1 MFTKKILKLNFK
13 NLYLLDKNEN
23 SLTEINRDII
33 NLIGLK
39 KIKKIFFICAD
50 FTQLNINSVLNK
62 KKIHIFL
69 NFAALKHVRSE
80 EELESVKYMF
90 NTNTKFFINENI
102 KSNYLKKIFSVSTD
116 KAAYP
121 SSILGVSK
129 YLMEQKLAYIKTK
142 NKIFISSARFA
153 NVSFSNGSIL
163 KNIIQKLIKKE
174 KQGVPKN
181 IKRFFITHNEAAS
194 ICLKALLKR
203 NDGKIIIPSSNVL
216 TKQLS
221 IKDLCIK
228 IINTLNKRTRN
239 INEKK
244 LLKKNNIIL
253 TSGKNHGQ
261 KKQEVFNSKNEIV
274 SYDKFDKKIN
284 YINLNYI
291 FKYDKFLYDIQKF
304 QNMNLLRNKIKKSF
318 RGYINSNVSRVSK
331 SY

>member
-1 MFTKKILKLNFK
+1 
-13 NLYLLDKNEN
+13 
-23 SLTEINRDII
+23 
-33 NLIGLK
+33 
-39 KIKKIFFICAD
+39 
-50 FTQLNINSVLNK
+50 
-62 KKIHIFL
+62 
-69 NFAALKHVRSE
+69 
-80 EELESVKYMF
+80 MF

-163 KNIIQKLIKKE
+163 KNIIQKLIKK
-174 KQGVPKN
+174 KN
-181 IKRFFITHNEAAS
+181 KVYLKILNDFFITHNEAAS

-228 IINTLNKRTRN
+228 IINTLNKKELE
-239 INEKK
+239 ILMKKK
-244 LLKKNNIIL
+244 LLKKHYSHFRKKPWAKKTRSFLIL
-253 TSGKNHGQ
+253 KMRLSATISL
-261 KKQEVFNSKNEIV
+261 I
-274 SYDKFDKKIN
+274 KKIN